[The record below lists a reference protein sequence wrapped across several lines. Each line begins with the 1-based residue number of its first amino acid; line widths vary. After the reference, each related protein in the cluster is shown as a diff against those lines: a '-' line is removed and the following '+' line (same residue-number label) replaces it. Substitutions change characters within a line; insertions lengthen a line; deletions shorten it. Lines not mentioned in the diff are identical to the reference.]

1 LPKYQLW
8 EDFPP
13 AQISALSNL
22 LDELTSK
29 YNIQKVLYSPNMID
43 YETSDSSLNSFSGI
57 LGHSVIAD
65 YKWDPGPALMKRLED
80 SLGL

>member
-1 LPKYQLW
+1 
-8 EDFPP
+8 
-13 AQISALSNL
+13 
-22 LDELTSK
+22 
-29 YNIQKVLYSPNMID
+29 MID